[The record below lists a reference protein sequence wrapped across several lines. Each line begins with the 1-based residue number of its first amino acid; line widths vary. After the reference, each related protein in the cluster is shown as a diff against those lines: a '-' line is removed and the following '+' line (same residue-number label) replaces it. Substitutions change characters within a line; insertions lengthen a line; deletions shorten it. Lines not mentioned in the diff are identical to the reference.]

1 MICGM
6 VGDYYEYFSVVKNVF
21 GYRDGVYIVGVMNVL
36 LLSSGNIFIV
46 DIYVN
51 DELDVEELVEIILM
65 VVEIVCRFGIELC
78 VVLLSYFNF
87 GFFDCLSSSKMC

>member
-1 MICGM
+1 MICGT

-21 GYRDGVYIVGVMNVL
+21 GYRDGVYIVGVMNAL

-51 DELDVEELVEIILM
+51 DESDVEELAEIILM
-65 VVEIVCRFGIELC
+65 AVEIVRRFGIESR

-87 GFFDCLSSSKMC
+87 GFFDCSSSSKMR